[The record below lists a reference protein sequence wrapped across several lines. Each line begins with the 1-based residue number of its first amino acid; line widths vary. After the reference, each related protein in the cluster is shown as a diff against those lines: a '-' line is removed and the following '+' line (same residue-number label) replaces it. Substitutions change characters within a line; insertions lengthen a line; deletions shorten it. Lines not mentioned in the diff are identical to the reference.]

1 MQIRLFISGR
11 NYNLA
16 EGVPDRLTL
25 PDGAT
30 LDDALEALADVLPEG
45 TRLPA
50 SCLVAVSGRHCG
62 TVGSHEAEK
71 LRDGDDLV
79 VLAPVA
85 GG

>member
-1 MQIRLFISGR
+1 MKLRLFISGR

-16 EGVPDRLTL
+16 EGIPDHLTL
-25 PDGAT
+25 AEGAT
-30 LDDALEALADVLPEG
+30 LDDALEALAGLLPGG

-62 TVGSHEAEK
+62 TVASHSPEK
-71 LRDGDDLV
+71 LRDGDELV
-79 VLAPVA
+79 VLTPVA